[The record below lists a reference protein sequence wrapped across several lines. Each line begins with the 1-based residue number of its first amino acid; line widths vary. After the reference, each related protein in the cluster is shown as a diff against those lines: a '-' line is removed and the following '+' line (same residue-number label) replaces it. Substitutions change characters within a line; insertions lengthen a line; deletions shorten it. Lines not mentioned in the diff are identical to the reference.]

1 MLFTCAY
8 SALLAP
14 KTDLMYF
21 FTSLAIGTNPVM
33 SLYNTLS
40 RAILELLMAVNAVA
54 KAVFLAVMSACFAVS
69 VAIFKS
75 FSFGAY
81 VGSDC
86 RTEIRPAKCCM
97 S

>member
-21 FTSLAIGTNPVM
+21 FTSLAIGTNPVV

-54 KAVFLAVMSACFAVS
+54 KAVFFAVMSVCFAVN

-75 FSFGAY
+75 VSFGA
-81 VGSDC
+81 
-86 RTEIRPAKCCM
+86 
-97 S
+97 